1 MTTLKFIVGALPTA
15 IIPVGIREENDVS
28 AVEVDFSAW
37 AEEFGAGAMQL
48 LVKRNGD
55 ASAYP
60 VVLTQTGTE
69 ATWTLSSTDLA
80 KTGDLL
86 AEYVYTV
93 GGQVKKSCVL
103 HFYVVPDIGTPGSA
117 PDPYQNW
124 LAQLTAL
131 AAETEAAAQ
140 AIQDMDVEA
149 ETLEPGSAAT
159 VTKTVDPGTGAV
171 TLTFGIPRGQDGG
184 GGGGSV
190 SPYTSNP
197 AALGTASP
205 GSSANYSRGDH
216 VHPKPSAADL
226 GVVAANQGA
235 GNAGKWLKVD
245 TDGSVISAD
254 LPVYSGGVS

>member
-1 MTTLKFIVGALPTA
+1 MLTFRFSVDALPTA
-15 IIPVGIREENDVS
+15 TIPIGLRAENDVS
-28 AVEVDFSAW
+28 AVALDFSAW
-37 AEEFGAGAMQL
+37 AETYGAGVMQL
-48 LVKRNGD
+48 LLKRATDG
-55 ASAYP
+55 SAYP
-60 VVLTQTGTE
+60 VVLTQSGST
-69 ATWTLSSTDLA
+69 AVWTVSETDLA
-80 KTGDLL
+80 VVGDLL
-86 AEYVYTV
+86 AEFVYTI
-93 GGQVKKSCVL
+93 GTQVKKSCVL
-103 HFYVVPDIGTPGSA
+103 HFSVLPDIGTPGAA
-117 PDPYQNW
+117 PAPYQSW

-226 GVVAANQGA
+226 GVIAAPSSPSNGQFLQWNGSAWVAA
-235 GNAGKWLKVD
+235 
-245 TDGSVISAD
+245 S
-254 LPVYSGGVS
+254 LPTYNGGVS